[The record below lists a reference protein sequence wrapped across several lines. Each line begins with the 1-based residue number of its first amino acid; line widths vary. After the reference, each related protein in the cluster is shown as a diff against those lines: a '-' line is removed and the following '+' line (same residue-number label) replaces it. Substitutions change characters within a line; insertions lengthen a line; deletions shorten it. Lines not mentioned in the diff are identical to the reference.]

1 MIQICSP
8 IVAPDREIMPLT
20 DAIIRAKKHDPYM
33 RSALTDGDGLQ
44 LRISTKDKRS
54 WSLQYRFKG
63 RMQKL
68 TLGNWPSISCF
79 KARKL
84 ANDARYAIARGIDPQ
99 AEKRKAKEQK
109 KQFQEVW
116 KMYDEMHIAQNVKEK
131 TAKDYRRN
139 ATKDILPK
147 LGKLNIDEIEKAA
160 VVRLVDNIAKTAPV
174 MANRTLGLLRH
185 FFDWAVGRGHINI
198 NPTLSI
204 PKAIKEIP
212 RQRVL
217 SLADMRTIYFAA
229 NDLSPANKLFVQLL
243 LLTGQRAGVIAKL
256 TQDEWHADHLEIA
269 GHRNKS
275 GQRILVPLP
284 HEAQEKLT
292 HVECPD
298 GPFLIST
305 TFGQKPISGFSK
317 LKKKIDA
324 LAGMSDWRFHDIRRG
339 IATHFEDNGVDR
351 FYVERLLTH
360 KDNSVTG
367 IYAKSNHLQMR
378 RNMFEQWSKI
388 LTSKDGSD
396 TNNVITFKSINL

>member
-1 MIQICSP
+1 
-8 IVAPDREIMPLT
+8 MPLT
-20 DAIIRAKKHDPYM
+20 DAIIKAKIHDPSM

-54 WSLQYRFKG
+54 WSLQYRFNG

-68 TLGNWPSISCF
+68 TLGNWPGISCT
-79 KARKL
+79 KARRL

-109 KQFQEVW
+109 KQFREVW
-116 KMYDEMHIAQNVKEK
+116 KMYDEMHIGQNVKEK

-139 ATKDILPK
+139 AAKDILPK
-147 LGKLNIDEIEKAA
+147 LGKLNIEEIEKAA
-160 VVRLVDNIAKTAPV
+160 VVRLIDNIAKTAPV

-204 PKAIKEIP
+204 PKAIKEVP
-212 RQRVL
+212 RQKVL
-217 SLADMRTIYFAA
+217 SLTDMRTIYFAA
-229 NDLSPANKLFVQLL
+229 NELSLANKLFVQLL
-243 LLTGQRAGVIAKL
+243 LLTGQRAGVIANL
-256 TQDEWHADHLEIA
+256 SEGEWHTDHLEIA
-269 GHRNKS
+269 GNRNKS
-275 GQRILVPLP
+275 GQRILVLLP
-284 HEAQEKLT
+284 YEAQEKLAQA
-292 HVECPD
+292 ECTD

-305 TFGQKPISGFSK
+305 TYGQKPISGFSK
-317 LKKKIDA
+317 LKKKIDS
-324 LAGMSDWRFHDIRRG
+324 LAGITDWRFHDIRRG

-367 IYAKSNHLQMR
+367 IYAKSNHLEMR
-378 RNMFEQWSKI
+378 RNIFEQWSKA
-388 LTSKDGSD
+388 LTAEDGSD
-396 TNNVITFKSINL
+396 TSNIITFKTISV

>member
-1 MIQICSP
+1 
-8 IVAPDREIMPLT
+8 MPLT
-20 DAIIRAKKHDPYM
+20 DAIIKAKKHDPSM

-54 WSLQYRFKG
+54 WSLQYRFNG

-68 TLGNWPSISCF
+68 TLGTWPSISCI

-84 ANDARYAIARGIDPQ
+84 ANDARYVIAKGIDPQ
-99 AEKRKAKEQK
+99 AEKRKAREQK
-109 KQFQEVW
+109 KQFREVW
-116 KMYDEMHIAQNVKEK
+116 EMYDEMHIAQNVKEK

-160 VVRLVDNIAKTAPV
+160 VVRLIDNIAKTAPV
-174 MANRTLGLLRH
+174 MANRSLGLLSH
-185 FFDWAVGRGHINI
+185 FFNWAVGRGHIKI

-217 SLADMRTIYFAA
+217 SLADMRAIYFSA

-256 TQDEWHADHLEIA
+256 TQGEWHADHLEIA
-269 GHRNKS
+269 GNRNKS

-284 HEAQEKLT
+284 LEAQGKLADT
-292 HVECPD
+292 ECSE
-298 GPFLIST
+298 GPFLVST
-305 TFGQKPISGFSK
+305 TYGQKPISGFSK
-317 LKKKIDA
+317 LKTKIDA
-324 LAGMSDWRFHDIRRG
+324 MTGITDWRFHDIRRG

-351 FYVERLLTH
+351 FYIERLLTH

-367 IYAKSNHLQMR
+367 IYAKSNHLEMR
-378 RNMFEQWSKI
+378 RNIFEQWSKV
-388 LTSKDGSD
+388 LTSKDGTVAS
-396 TNNVITFKSINL
+396 NVIDFKSAGP